1 MRPWLP
7 DQAHTLAFLAVYAG
21 ILALPHTKWRDRLP
35 AKPSFY
41 RYILVLF
48 GLNLLASLGAA
59 PALCFLASLHLEAVA
74 DPASP
79 A

>member
-1 MRPWLP
+1 M
-7 DQAHTLAFLAVYAG
+7 YAG

-41 RYILVLF
+41 RYIAVLF
-48 GLNLLASLGAA
+48 ALNALAGLGAWGGPSGA
-59 PALCFLASLHLEAVA
+59 PALCFNSAVA
-74 DPASP
+74 SCHACIASWST